1 MFRKFLYS
9 FLHIPLFKIHFK
21 IHECVSQVLSSLQCS
36 DLYFVILVEHKQPSA
51 HTVRKHHERGD
62 SVLPG

>member
-1 MFRKFLYS
+1 MFGKFMYS
-9 FLHIPLFKIHFK
+9 FLHIPLFKVHCNIY
-21 IHECVSQVLSSLQCS
+21 ECVSQVLSSLLCS
-36 DLYFVILVEHKQPSA
+36 DLYFVILVEHKQSSA